1 MMGSSF
7 FTPLSWN
14 DSGFILTGVLNTV
27 YISVVAITIG
37 TLLGLAVGFVRAEA
51 NKFTNTLLGGV
62 LDILRSVPLII
73 QLILFSTYIG
83 AIGHP
88 LDPFVTGS
96 IVLSLYT
103 MAFMSE
109 VFRGG
114 FESVHQSMIIAGR
127 SLGMSYWQTVAYI
140 RLPIGLRAVFPSWL
154 GVALSVIKD
163 SALVSVIGYMELLR
177 TSEQL
182 ISRTQQPLEILIGVG
197 LFYFI
202 VSYPLSLYGK
212 YIERKMAI

>member
-1 MMGSSF
+1 MNL

-14 DSGFILTGVLNTV
+14 DSGFILAGILNTV
-27 YISVVAITIG
+27 YISVVAIVIG
-37 TLLGLAVGFVRAEA
+37 TLLGLIVGFARAEA
-51 NKFTNTLLGGV
+51 SKSINILLGSF

-83 AIGHP
+83 AMGYP
-88 LDPFVTGS
+88 LDPFVAGS

-114 FESVHQSMIIAGR
+114 FESVLPSMRTAAR
-127 SLGMSYWQTVAYI
+127 SLGMTYWQTVRYI
-140 RLPIGLRAVFPSWL
+140 RLPIGMRAVFPSWL

-182 ISRTQQPLEILIGVG
+182 ISRTQQPLMILLGVG

-202 VSYPLSLYGK
+202 ISYPLSLYGK
-212 YIERKMAI
+212 HVERKMAL

>member
-1 MMGSSF
+1 MGMSF

-14 DSGFILTGVLNTV
+14 DSGFILTGVWNTV
-27 YISVVAITIG
+27 IISLVAIVAG
-37 TLLGLAVGFVRAEA
+37 TLLGLAVGFIRAES
-51 NKFTNTLLGGV
+51 NKMVNSLLGAV
-62 LDILRSVPLII
+62 LDVLRSVPLII
-73 QLILFSTYIG
+73 QLILFSTYVG

-88 LDPFVTGS
+88 LDPFTAGS

-114 FESVHQSMIIAGR
+114 FESVPRSMQVAGR
-127 SLGMSYWQTVAYI
+127 SLGMSYWQTIFYI

-197 LFYFI
+197 IFYFI
-202 VSYPLSLYGK
+202 ISYPLSLYGR
-212 YIERKMAI
+212 YVERKMKT

>member
-1 MMGSSF
+1 MGSL

-14 DSGFILTGVLNTV
+14 DASFILMGIWNTV
-27 YISVVAITIG
+27 VISVVAIVIG
-37 TLLGLAVGFVRAEA
+37 TLLGLMVGFLRAES
-51 NKFTNTLLGGV
+51 NKYVNMMLGAF
-62 LDILRSVPLII
+62 LDIFRSVPLII
-73 QLILFSTYIG
+73 QLILFTTFIG
-83 AIGHP
+83 AMGYP
-88 LDPFVTGS
+88 LNPFIAGS

-109 VFRGG
+109 VFRSG
-114 FESVHQSMIIAGR
+114 FENVHKSMRTAAR
-127 SLGMSYWQTVAYI
+127 SLGMNYWQTVFYI
-140 RLPIGLRAVFPSWL
+140 RLPIGMRSVFPSWL

-197 LFYFI
+197 IFYFLI
-202 VSYPLSLYGK
+202 SYPLSLYGK
-212 YIERKMAI
+212 RVERRMSL

>member
-1 MMGSSF
+1 MGMSL

-14 DSGFILTGVLNTV
+14 DSGFILTGILNTI
-27 YISVVAITIG
+27 YISVVAIVIG
-37 TLLGLAVGFVRAEA
+37 TILGLIVGFIRSES
-51 NKFTNTLLGGV
+51 NKLINIILGSF

-83 AIGHP
+83 AMGHP
-88 LDPFVTGS
+88 LDPFVAGS
-96 IVLSLYT
+96 IILSLYT

-109 VFRGG
+109 VFRSG
-114 FESVHQSMIIAGR
+114 FQSVPNSMQIAAR
-127 SLGMSYWQTVAYI
+127 SLGMTYWQTVRYI
-140 RLPIGLRAVFPSWL
+140 RIPIGMRAVFPSWL

-182 ISRTQQPLEILIGVG
+182 ISRTQQPLTILLGVG
-197 LFYFI
+197 LFYFMI
-202 VSYPLSLYGK
+202 SYPLSLYGK
-212 YIERKMAI
+212 HVERKMSI

>member
-1 MMGSSF
+1 MNSL
-7 FTPLSWN
+7 FTPLSWS
-14 DSGFILTGVLNTV
+14 DTGFILNGVWNTV
-27 YISVVAITIG
+27 TISVLAIVVG
-37 TLLGLAVGFVRAEA
+37 TLLGLIVGFMRSESSKLV
-51 NKFTNTLLGGV
+51 NIVLGGV

-73 QLILFSTYIG
+73 QLILFSTFVG

-88 LDPFVTGS
+88 LNPFVAGA

-109 VFRGG
+109 VFRSG
-114 FESVHQSMIIAGR
+114 FESVQQSMQTAAR
-127 SLGMSYWQTVAYI
+127 SLGMTYWQTVYYI

-154 GVALSVIKD
+154 GVSLSVIKD

-177 TSEQL
+177 TSDQL

-197 LFYFI
+197 IFYFI
-202 VSYPLSLYGK
+202 ISYPLSSYGR
-212 YIERKMAI
+212 YVERKMAI

>member
-1 MMGSSF
+1 MGMSF

-14 DSGFILTGVLNTV
+14 DSGFILTGVLNTI
-27 YISVVAITIG
+27 YISLVAIGIG
-37 TLLGLAVGFVRAEA
+37 TLLGLVVGFLRAEA
-51 NKFTNTLLGGV
+51 NKFTNVLLGGV

-83 AIGHP
+83 AMGHP
-88 LDPFVTGS
+88 LDPFVAGS
-96 IVLSLYT
+96 LVLSLYT

-109 VFRGG
+109 VFRGA
-114 FESVHQSMIIAGR
+114 FESVEHSMIIAGR
-127 SLGMSYWQTVAYI
+127 SLGMSYWQTVIYI
-140 RLPIGLRAVFPSWL
+140 RLPIGMRAVFPSWL

-197 LFYFI
+197 IFYFI
-202 VSYPLSLYGK
+202 ISYPLSLYGK
-212 YIERKMAI
+212 YVERKMAI

>member
-1 MMGSSF
+1 MGFSL

-14 DSGFILTGVLNTV
+14 DTSFILTGVLNTV
-27 YISVVAITIG
+27 YISIVAIVIG
-37 TLLGLAVGFVRAEA
+37 TILGAIVGFARAEA
-51 NKFTNTLLGGV
+51 GKYSNMLLGSI

-73 QLILFSTYIG
+73 QLILFTTYIG
-83 AIGHP
+83 AMGYP
-88 LDPFVTGS
+88 LDPFMAGS

-114 FESVHQSMIIAGR
+114 FQSVHPSMRTAAR
-127 SLGMSYWQTVAYI
+127 SLGMTYWQTVRYI
-140 RLPIGLRAVFPSWL
+140 RLPIGIRAVFPSWL

-197 LFYFI
+197 IFYFI
-202 VSYPLSLYGK
+202 ISYPLSLYGK
-212 YIERKMAI
+212 YIERKIAI

>member
-1 MMGSSF
+1 MNL
-7 FTPLSWN
+7 FTPLSFN
-14 DSGFILTGVLNTV
+14 DTGFILTGVLNTI
-27 YISVVAITIG
+27 YISVVAIVVG
-37 TLLGLAVGFVRAEA
+37 TVLGLIIGFLRAEA
-51 NKFTNTLLGGV
+51 NRPVNMLIGTF

-73 QLILFSTYIG
+73 QLILFSTYMGI
-83 AIGHP
+83 IGHP
-88 LDPFVTGS
+88 LNPFIAGS

-114 FESVHQSMIIAGR
+114 FESVLPSMRTASR
-127 SLGMSYWQTVAYI
+127 SLGMTYWQTVWYV
-140 RLPIGLRAVFPSWL
+140 RLPIGMRAVFPSWL

-182 ISRTQQPLEILIGVG
+182 ISRTQQPLEILLGVG

-202 VSYPLSLYGK
+202 ISYPLSLYGK
-212 YIERKMAI
+212 HVERKMAI

>member
-1 MMGSSF
+1 MMNL

-14 DSGFILTGVLNTV
+14 DSGFILNGILNTI
-27 YISVVAITIG
+27 YISVVAIVIG
-37 TLLGLAVGFVRAEA
+37 TILGLIVGFMRAEA
-51 NKFTNTLLGGV
+51 NKVVNLFLSSI

-83 AIGHP
+83 ALGYP
-88 LDPFVTGS
+88 MDPFMAGS
-96 IVLSLYT
+96 IILSLYT

-109 VFRGG
+109 VFRSG
-114 FESVHQSMIIAGR
+114 FESVPNTMRTASR
-127 SLGMSYWQTVAYI
+127 SLGMTYWQTVRYI
-140 RLPIGLRAVFPSWL
+140 RIPIGMRAVFPSWL

-182 ISRTQQPLEILIGVG
+182 ISRTQQPLTILLGVG

-202 VSYPLSLYGK
+202 ISYPLSLYGK
-212 YIERKMAI
+212 YVERKMSI

>member
-1 MMGSSF
+1 MGSAF

-27 YISVVAITIG
+27 TISVVAIIAG
-37 TLLGLAVGFVRAEA
+37 SVLGLVVGFMRAE
-51 NKFTNTLLGGV
+51 TNRLVNTVLGAV
-62 LDILRSVPLII
+62 LDVLRSVPLII
-73 QLILFSTYIG
+73 QLILFSTYVG

-88 LDPFVTGS
+88 LDPFVSGS
-96 IVLSLYT
+96 IILSLYT

-114 FESVHQSMIIAGR
+114 FESVGPSMRIAAR
-127 SLGMSYWQTVAYI
+127 SLGMSYWQAVAFV
-140 RLPIGLRAVFPSWL
+140 RLPIGLRTVFPSWL
-154 GVALSVIKD
+154 GVALAVIKD

-182 ISRTQQPLEILIGVG
+182 ITRTQQPLQILIGVG

-202 VSYPLSLYGK
+202 ISYPLSIYGK
-212 YIERKMAI
+212 YIERKMAT

>member
-1 MMGSSF
+1 MGSF
-7 FTPLSWN
+7 FTPLSWS
-14 DSGFILTGVLNTV
+14 DSGFILTGVMNTV
-27 YISVVAITIG
+27 TISLVAIVVGTI
-37 TLLGLAVGFVRAEA
+37 LGLAVGFLRAETNKTA
-51 NKFTNTLLGGV
+51 NFLLGSV

-88 LDPFVTGS
+88 LNPFISGS

-114 FESVHQSMIIAGR
+114 FESVPISMQIAGR
-127 SLGMSYWQTVAYI
+127 SLGMSYWQTVRYV

-182 ISRTQQPLEILIGVG
+182 ISRTQQPLEILLGVG
-197 LFYFI
+197 LFYFLI
-202 VSYPLSLYGK
+202 SYPLSLYGK
-212 YIERKMAI
+212 RVERKMAI

>member
-1 MMGSSF
+1 MGMSL

-27 YISVVAITIG
+27 YISLVAITIG
-37 TLLGLAVGFVRAEA
+37 TVLGLAVGFLRAES
-51 NKFTNTLLGGV
+51 NRVTNTLLGGV

-83 AIGHP
+83 AMGHP
-88 LDPFVTGS
+88 LNPFAAGS

-103 MAFMSE
+103 MAFMGE

-114 FESVHQSMIIAGR
+114 FESVPQSMVVAGR
-127 SLGMSYWQTVAYI
+127 SLGMSYWQTVLYI
-140 RLPIGLRAVFPSWL
+140 RLPIGMRAVFPSWL

-182 ISRTQQPLEILIGVG
+182 ISRTQQPLEILLGVG

-202 VSYPLSLYGK
+202 ISYPLSLYGK
-212 YIERKMAI
+212 YVERKMAI

>member
-1 MMGSSF
+1 MGFSL

-14 DSGFILTGVLNTV
+14 DTGFILTGVLNTI
-27 YISVVAITIG
+27 YISVVAIIIG
-37 TLLGLAVGFVRAEA
+37 TILGMIVGFFRAEA
-51 NKFTNTLLGGV
+51 SKYTNMLLGSI

-73 QLILFSTYIG
+73 QLILFTTYIG
-83 AIGHP
+83 IMGYP
-88 LDPFVTGS
+88 LDPFVAGS
-96 IVLSLYT
+96 IILSLYT

-114 FESVHQSMIIAGR
+114 FQSVHPSMITAAR
-127 SLGMSYWQTVAYI
+127 SLGMTYWQTVRYI
-140 RLPIGLRAVFPSWL
+140 RLPIGIRAVFPSWL

-197 LFYFI
+197 IFYFI
-202 VSYPLSLYGK
+202 ISYPLSLYGR
-212 YIERKMAI
+212 YVERKMTV

>member
-1 MMGSSF
+1 MDL

-14 DSGFILTGVLNTV
+14 DTDFILTGILNTV
-27 YISVVAITIG
+27 FISVVAIVVG
-37 TLLGLAVGFVRAEA
+37 TLLGLLIGFVRAESSKSI
-51 NKFTNTLLGGV
+51 NIVLGGF

-83 AIGHP
+83 AMGYP
-88 LDPFVTGS
+88 LSPFVAGS
-96 IVLSLYT
+96 IILSFYT

-109 VFRGG
+109 VFRSG
-114 FESVHQSMIIAGR
+114 FNSVPIAMIKASR
-127 SLGMSYWQTVAYI
+127 SLGMTYLQTVRYI
-140 RLPIGLRAVFPSWL
+140 RIPIGMRAVFPSWL

-182 ISRTQQPLEILIGVG
+182 IARTQQPLMILIGVG
-197 LFYFI
+197 LFYFMI
-202 VSYPLSLYGK
+202 SYPLSLYGK
-212 YIERKMAI
+212 HVERKMAI

>member
-1 MMGSSF
+1 MNSF

-14 DSGFILTGVLNTV
+14 DTGFILTGILNTV
-27 YISVVAITIG
+27 YISVVAIVIG
-37 TLLGLAVGFVRAEA
+37 TILGLIVGFVRAES
-51 NKFTNTLLGGV
+51 NKTINMLLGSV

-73 QLILFSTYIG
+73 QLILFTTYIG
-83 AIGHP
+83 AMGHP
-88 LDPFVTGS
+88 LDPFVAGS
-96 IVLSLYT
+96 IILSLYT
-103 MAFMSE
+103 MAFMAE

-114 FESVHQSMIIAGR
+114 FESVQPSMITAAR
-127 SLGMSYWQTVAYI
+127 SLGMTYWQTLRYI

-182 ISRTQQPLEILIGVG
+182 ISRTQQPLEILIGIG
-197 LFYFI
+197 IFYFI
-202 VSYPLSLYGK
+202 LSYPLSLYGRH
-212 YIERKMAI
+212 IERKMAL

>member
-1 MMGSSF
+1 MGLSF
-7 FTPLSWN
+7 FTPLSW
-14 DSGFILTGVLNTV
+14 DDTGFILTGILNTV
-27 YISVVAITIG
+27 YISVVAIVIG
-37 TLLGLAVGFVRAEA
+37 TILGVIVGFLRAEA
-51 NKFTNTLLGGV
+51 NSFTNMFIGSV

-73 QLILFSTYIG
+73 QLILFSTYVG
-83 AIGHP
+83 VMGYP
-88 LDPFVTGS
+88 LDPFVSGS
-96 IVLSLYT
+96 IILSLYT

-114 FESVHQSMIIAGR
+114 FESVQQSMRTASR
-127 SLGMSYWQTVAYI
+127 SLGMTYWQTVRYI
-140 RLPIGLRAVFPSWL
+140 RLPIGLRAVFTSWL

-197 LFYFI
+197 IFYFI
-202 VSYPLSLYGK
+202 ISYPLSLYGK
-212 YIERKMAI
+212 HVERKMAL

>member
-1 MMGSSF
+1 MGFSL

-14 DSGFILTGVLNTV
+14 DTGFILTGVLNTV
-27 YISVVAITIG
+27 YISVVAIVIG
-37 TLLGLAVGFVRAEA
+37 TILGVIVGFLRAES
-51 NKFTNTLLGGV
+51 NKITNIILGSV

-73 QLILFSTYIG
+73 QLILFTTYVG
-83 AIGHP
+83 VMGYP
-88 LDPFVTGS
+88 LDPFVAGS
-96 IVLSLYT
+96 IILSLYT

-114 FESVHQSMIIAGR
+114 FESVPPSMITAAR
-127 SLGMSYWQTVAYI
+127 SLGMTYWQTVRYI
-140 RLPIGLRAVFPSWL
+140 RLPIGLRAVFTSWL

-197 LFYFI
+197 IFYFI
-202 VSYPLSLYGK
+202 ISYPLSLYGK
-212 YIERKMAI
+212 HVERKMAI

>member
-1 MMGSSF
+1 MNL
-7 FTPLSWN
+7 FTPLSFN
-14 DSGFILTGVLNTV
+14 DTSFILTGVLNTV
-27 YISVVAITIG
+27 YISVVAIVIG
-37 TLLGLAVGFVRAEA
+37 TVLGLMIGFLRAESNRA
-51 NKFTNTLLGGV
+51 VNMLIGAF
-62 LDILRSVPLII
+62 LDVLRSVPLII
-73 QLILFSTYIG
+73 QLILFSTYMGI
-83 AIGHP
+83 IGHP
-88 LDPFVTGS
+88 LKPFVAGS

-114 FESVHQSMIIAGR
+114 FESVLPAMRTASR
-127 SLGMSYWQTVAYI
+127 SLGMTYWQTVWYI
-140 RLPIGLRAVFPSWL
+140 RLPIGMRAVFPSWL

-182 ISRTQQPLEILIGVG
+182 ISRTQQPLEILLGVG

-202 VSYPLSLYGK
+202 ISYPLSLYGK
-212 YIERKMAI
+212 HVERKMAI

>member
-1 MMGSSF
+1 MNSL
-7 FTPLSWN
+7 FTPLSW
-14 DSGFILTGVLNTV
+14 DDTGYILTGVWNTIT
-27 YISVVAITIG
+27 ISVVAIVVG
-37 TLLGLAVGFVRAEA
+37 TLLGMVVGFARAES
-51 NKFTNTLLGGV
+51 NKTVNV
-62 LDILRSVPLII
+62 LFGSILDVLRSVPLII
-73 QLILFSTYIG
+73 QLILFSTFVG
-83 AIGHP
+83 AVGYD
-88 LDPFVTGS
+88 LNPFVAGS

-114 FESVHQSMIIAGR
+114 FESVSKSMQTAAR
-127 SLGMSYWQTVAYI
+127 SLGMTYWQTVYHI
-140 RLPIGLRAVFPSWL
+140 RFPIGLRAVLPSWM

-197 LFYFI
+197 IFYFI
-202 VSYPLSLYGK
+202 ISYPLSHYGR
-212 YIERKMAI
+212 YLERKMAI